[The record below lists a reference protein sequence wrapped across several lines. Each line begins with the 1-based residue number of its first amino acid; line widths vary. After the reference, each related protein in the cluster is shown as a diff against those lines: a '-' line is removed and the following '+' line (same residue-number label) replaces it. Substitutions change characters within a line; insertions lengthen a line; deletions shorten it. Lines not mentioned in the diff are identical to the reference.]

1 MDAEMYARYGT
12 PDAPEFTETV
22 RTALAVDPADIA
34 ATVLALDERGT
45 PVGHGA
51 LRRLDGDWEVKRLVV
66 STAQRG
72 RGVGAGV
79 MGELERI
86 ARDAGAERV
95 ILQTGDRQPEAV
107 ALYRRLGYTPIPVYG
122 LYVEAIPHSFCFE
135 KHL

>member
-1 MDAEMYARYGT
+1 
-12 PDAPEFTETV
+12 
-22 RTALAVDPADIA
+22 
-34 ATVLALDERGT
+34 
-45 PVGHGA
+45 
-51 LRRLDGDWEVKRLVV
+51 
-66 STAQRG
+66 
-72 RGVGAGV
+72 

>member
-66 STAQRG
+66 CTHSAAGGSGPGSWVSWSGSPGTPVPRG
-72 RGVGAGV
+72 
-79 MGELERI
+79 
-86 ARDAGAERV
+86 
-95 ILQTGDRQPEAV
+95 
-107 ALYRRLGYTPIPVYG
+107 
-122 LYVEAIPHSFCFE
+122 
-135 KHL
+135 